1 MTAIALALLALWCTT
16 LSVIDLRIRRLP
28 DRLTLPGGS
37 MVLGYALFSDRMIAA
52 VAGALL
58 LAVPYLL
65 IHLAAPAAFGAGDV
79 KLAVGLGAA
88 AACGGAHVWTWAAL
102 GAPILTALGGGAATL
117 VRAYRSH
124 APPGNPAVPHGP
136 SMCFATIAALL
147 AAS

>member
-1 MTAIALALLALWCTT
+1 MTALAFALLALWCIT
-16 LSVIDLRIRRLP
+16 LSVIDLRTRRLP

-37 MVLGYALFSDRMIAA
+37 AVLVYALFSDRFAAA

-65 IHLAAPAAFGAGDV
+65 IHLAAPVAFGAGDV
-79 KLAVGLGAA
+79 KLAIGLGAA

-102 GAPILTALGGGAATL
+102 SAPVLTALAGGGTTL

-124 APPGNPAVPHGP
+124 APPANSAVPHGP
-136 SMCFATIAALL
+136 SMCIATIAALL
-147 AAS
+147 AVS